1 MPITLTTAPALAED
15 AAALADIRVAAM
27 RPSLVAVGRFDADR
41 ARRRLLD
48 GFCAEETTLIRADG
62 ALAGFYVL
70 RNRADHLYLDH
81 LYLTPDRQGKGIG
94 RWVVETIKDKARS
107 LGLPVRLMALRHSAA
122 NAFYLGAGFRATGEK
137 DFDIHYEWG
146 P

>member
-1 MPITLTTAPALAED
+1 MSITLTTAPALAED
-15 AAALADIRVAAM
+15 AAALAEIRVTAM
-27 RPSLVAVGRFDADR
+27 RPSLMAVGRFDADR

-48 GFCAEETTLIRADG
+48 GFCADDTTLIKADG

-70 RNRADHLYLDH
+70 RSRGDHLYLDH
-81 LYLTPDRQGKGIG
+81 LYLTPDQQGKGIG
-94 RWVVETIKDKARS
+94 RLVVETIKAKARR
-107 LGLPVRLMALRHSAA
+107 LGLPIRLMALRDSAA
-122 NAFYLGAGFRATGEK
+122 NAFYLGAGFRATGAE